1 MKNQKIAKNNMPVKT
16 SQVRIGRTTYI
27 VSAYNCVFDEK
38 DVKSKIE
45 RLIKNDIAKK
55 TFDNS
60 F

>member
-1 MKNQKIAKNNMPVKT
+1 MEMKNSKRNMPVKT
-16 SQVRIGRTTYI
+16 SQVKIGRTTYI
-27 VSAYNCVFDEK
+27 VSTYNCVFDEK
-38 DVKSKIE
+38 TVKSKIE

>member
-1 MKNQKIAKNNMPVKT
+1 METKKPKSNMPVKT
-16 SQVRIGRTTYI
+16 SQVKIGNTIYI

-38 DVKSKIE
+38 AVKSKIE